1 VAFFISFSSVL
12 GKLYRQSLKLT
23 FYLRNSNKIW
33 GTIRVLFYKR
43 ILVKKVILSSI
54 AAAVL
59 GVSLNATV
67 FATVNGEDVN
77 DQDIAV
83 LMRAMQGAKFEELPA
98 DAKQKIV
105 EQAVERK
112 LLTTEALK
120 SGVEKE
126 KDYAEALKKIK
137 ADLALEVWMKK
148 IFDAVKVDPKDVKDY
163 YDKNADKFMQPATV
177 KARHVLVKTEEEAK
191 EVIKALDGL
200 SGQKLNDKFVEL
212 ATTKS
217 TGPSGQGGGELG
229 WFAANQMVKP
239 FSDAAFALK
248 KGEITKTP
256 VQTQFGYHVILV
268 EDTKPA
274 EKATFDVVKP
284 QIENGLKMEKFRIQ
298 VADKAQT
305 LRKNAK
311 VTIK

>member
-1 VAFFISFSSVL
+1 
-12 GKLYRQSLKLT
+12 
-23 FYLRNSNKIW
+23 
-33 GTIRVLFYKR
+33 
-43 ILVKKVILSSI
+43 VKKVILSSI

-67 FATVNGEDVN
+67 YATVNGEDVN

-83 LMRAMQGAKFEELPA
+83 LMRAMQGAKFETLPS

-112 LLTTEALK
+112 LLTTEAVK
-120 SGVEKE
+120 SGVEKD
-126 KDYAEALKKIK
+126 KAYLDALKRIK
-137 ADLALEVWMKK
+137 SDLALEMWMKK
-148 IFDAVKVDPKDVKDY
+148 IFDSVKVDNKDVKDY
-163 YDKNADKFMQPATV
+163 YDKNSDKFMKPATV
-177 KARHVLVKTEEEAK
+177 KARHILVKTEQEAK
-191 EVIKALDGL
+191 DVIKQLEGL
-200 SGQKLNDKFVEL
+200 SGQKLNDKFIEL

-217 TGPSGQGGGELG
+217 TGPSGQGGGDLG

-239 FSDAAFALK
+239 FADAAFALK

-274 EKATFDVVKP
+274 EKASFDMVKA
-284 QIENGLKMEKFRIQ
+284 QIENGLKMEKFRLQ
-298 VADKAQT
+298 VSEKAKK
-305 LRKNAK
+305 LRQGAK
-311 VTIK
+311 VTTK